1 MSLQLINLNSD
12 LKRLRDEG
20 YFIQVKNGF
29 LIMRDVPYVNSNRH
43 VCRWTIIS
51 SLSLAGDRTRIPD
64 THVVHFDGDMP
75 CNAEG
80 EALNAVVLQSSI
92 FDLGRG
98 ITAKHMFS
106 SKPKSGYT
114 DYYHKMTTY
123 ASILSGHAE
132 VLNSGISPKVFSTP
146 EDEEDSVFNYTETA
160 SGRVGIGA
168 LSDLL
173 TEESVAIIGLGGTG
187 SYILDLVAKTPVRE
201 ILLFDSDEFLQHNAF
216 RAPGAPTLE
225 ALRDAEKK
233 VEYFKSIYSNMHKR
247 ISTSSTYIDEEN
259 LELLNGVTFAF
270 ICIDAGTSKKS
281 IVQKLEELDIP
292 FVDVGMGV
300 ELTDG
305 SLGGILRVTASTSGK
320 RQHVHEG
327 RVSFGG
333 GEGNDVYSSN
343 IQVADLNALNAA
355 LAVIKWK
362 KIRGF
367 YRDLEQEHHSTYTT
381 DGNLLLNG
389 ESCA

>member
-43 VCRWTIIS
+43 VCRGTIIS

-160 SGRVGIGA
+160 SRA
-168 LSDLL
+168 L
-173 TEESVAIIGLGGTG
+173 
-187 SYILDLVAKTPVRE
+187 
-201 ILLFDSDEFLQHNAF
+201 
-216 RAPGAPTLE
+216 
-225 ALRDAEKK
+225 
-233 VEYFKSIYSNMHKR
+233 
-247 ISTSSTYIDEEN
+247 
-259 LELLNGVTFAF
+259 
-270 ICIDAGTSKKS
+270 
-281 IVQKLEELDIP
+281 
-292 FVDVGMGV
+292 
-300 ELTDG
+300 
-305 SLGGILRVTASTSGK
+305 
-320 RQHVHEG
+320 
-327 RVSFGG
+327 
-333 GEGNDVYSSN
+333 
-343 IQVADLNALNAA
+343 
-355 LAVIKWK
+355 
-362 KIRGF
+362 
-367 YRDLEQEHHSTYTT
+367 
-381 DGNLLLNG
+381 
-389 ESCA
+389 